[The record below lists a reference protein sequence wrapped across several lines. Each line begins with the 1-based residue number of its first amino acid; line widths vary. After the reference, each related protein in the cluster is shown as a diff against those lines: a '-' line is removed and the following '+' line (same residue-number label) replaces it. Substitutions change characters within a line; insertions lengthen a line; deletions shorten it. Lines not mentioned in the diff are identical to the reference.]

1 MPLAVYFFV
10 LAQLNRRPHPVMVN
24 GVWDF
29 AGILFALSGFLLL
42 GGPFI
47 MASLNQDWRD
57 FWVWSSLRSFEGLSG
72 QWWYLRL
79 LIWGLY
85 FLAVAGGAG
94 LLLRW
99 RSYVTCVYN
108 VVPEV
113 LDQALGEALD
123 RLQLSWRRSWNRV
136 HIGPPIP
143 ADGQAIPQEEA
154 QWQSTKEAVLAT
166 DKGFDTG
173 VRSSILEPQSSSPI
187 SQRPNDRMDSSAL
200 RTVVELDPFPA
211 MHHVTLRWLAGGG
224 ALRKEVEATLAKVLA
239 EGESTYNPA
248 AVWLMSVATVLL
260 STVTFGL
267 LMLILFVV
275 LVLYGN

>member
-10 LAQLNRRPHPVMVN
+10 LAQLNRRRHPVMVN

-29 AGILFALSGFLLL
+29 AGVLFALSGFLLL

-57 FWVWSSLRSFEGLSG
+57 FWVWSSIRSFEGLSG

-85 FLAVAGGAG
+85 FLAVGGGAV

-99 RSYVTCVYN
+99 RSNVTCVYN

-123 RLQLSWRRSWNRV
+123 RLQLPWRRSWNRV
-136 HIGPPIP
+136 HISFPIV
-143 ADGQAIPQEEA
+143 ADGQAIRAEGA
-154 QWQSTKEAVLAT
+154 QRQLTKAAVLAT
-166 DKGFDTG
+166 EKGIDTAD
-173 VRSSILEPQSSSPI
+173 RSSVLESQSTSTISPHLNDPVDSPAVSSV
-187 SQRPNDRMDSSAL
+187 L
-200 RTVVELDPFPA
+200 ELDPFPA
-211 MHHVTLRWLAGGG
+211 MHHVTLRWPVGSGT
-224 ALRKEVEATLAKVLA
+224 LRKEVEAVLAKILA
-239 EGESTYNPA
+239 EVESTYNSGA
-248 AVWLMSVATVLL
+248 IWLMSVATVLL
-260 STVTFGL
+260 SAVTFGL
-267 LMLILFVV
+267 LMLIIFVV